1 MGQSFIPKNIL
12 MVSHDYFPN
21 IGGVA
26 VYVHEM
32 SKALSQMGHKVTILT
47 KYRSENCEI
56 KEECFADLKIIRV
69 PISRLKKLDDLQYIF
84 RMRKLIKKL
93 QKVEKI
99 DVIHWHTLNKDAKV
113 MRNLQ
118 VEGLEVYTNHLS
130 WFRMLYNQKNYKK
143 IYSLIKDPDY
153 IICPSREIEK
163 MTGDLFG
170 IQKTC
175 YLPNGVD
182 PNLFAIDENMEKE
195 MRKMYGI
202 PIKDQVILTTNR
214 MEPIKG
220 MRYLIDTIPDILNKH
235 PDTTF
240 IILGDGSQQRELEN
254 RVHAQD
260 IDQSKVIFGGR
271 VSNAEIRK
279 WLTVA
284 DVYVQPSLMEGC
296 SIAIIEAMACSK
308 AIVASNIGGN
318 PDIICHEESGLLV
331 DSMSSIQLQEKVSY
345 LLAHPKRRKELGD
358 KARERVEKELNW
370 NSLAEQL
377 TKIYDSPLIR

>member
-1 MGQSFIPKNIL
+1 MSQSFIPKNIL

-47 KYRSENCEI
+47 KYRSENFEI
-56 KEECFADLKIIRV
+56 KEEYFADLKIIRV
-69 PISRLKKLDDLQYIF
+69 PISRVKKLDDLQYIF

-170 IQKTC
+170 SQKTC

-279 WLTVA
+279 WMTVA

-318 PDIICHEESGLLV
+318 PDIICHGESGLLV
-331 DSMSSIQLQEKVSY
+331 ESMSSIQIQEKVSY
-345 LLAHPKRRKELGD
+345 LLAQPKIRKELGE
-358 KARERVEKELNW
+358 KARERVENELNW
-370 NSLAEQL
+370 NALAEQL
-377 TKIYDSPLIR
+377 TKIYESPLIR